1 MNAVEPDVLSRLR
14 HLRLVA
20 TRTVN
25 GFMAGAHR
33 ARRLGANVEFAEFK
47 DYTPG
52 DPLRDLDWKVLGKTD
67 RLVTR
72 RYQAETELACHLVLD
87 ASGDLGTGSQAVHSR
102 PPLEGSKF
110 GYALCLTA
118 TLAAYLE
125 RHGEPVGLHIVA
137 GEGSR
142 HRVIPARTGKRHLAQ
157 IFLALASLKP
167 AGQADLAGTLAPI
180 ANQARR
186 RSLVIVVSDFMEEP
200 ALWLPSVRGFGGRKT
215 DFVALHLADRK
226 ELSLDFQTPAVFL
239 SPEDGTS
246 LAVDPVGAA
255 PEFQEVVASF
265 LKEVRGGIR
274 KEGGRH
280 ILAWTDEPMDSP
292 LRRLIGGQS

>member
-1 MNAVEPDVLSRLR
+1 LNAVEPDVLSRLR

-102 PPLEGSKF
+102 PPLKGSKF

-137 GEGSR
+137 GEGAG

-157 IFLALASLKP
+157 IFLALASLQP
-167 AGQADLAGTLAPI
+167 AGQADLAGTLVPI